1 VSQGTRPRPRR
12 ASEHSH
18 GARVPRYG
26 AEALEQAGRL
36 FKSLGDSERLQIL
49 ELLAAGESCVSE
61 IAEST
66 RAELST
72 VSQRLRLL
80 RTEGLVH
87 RRREGKHIFYSL
99 SDRHVAGLIQNALE
113 HIDET
118 RLPRKR

>member
-1 VSQGTRPRPRR
+1 MRAKQRPSRRPS
-12 ASEHSH
+12 ADHSH

-26 AEALEQAGRL
+26 AEALERAGRL

-80 RTEGLVH
+80 RAEGLVH

-99 SDRHVAGLIQNALE
+99 SDRDVAGLIQNALE
-113 HIDET
+113 HIMERT
-118 RLPRKR
+118 GG